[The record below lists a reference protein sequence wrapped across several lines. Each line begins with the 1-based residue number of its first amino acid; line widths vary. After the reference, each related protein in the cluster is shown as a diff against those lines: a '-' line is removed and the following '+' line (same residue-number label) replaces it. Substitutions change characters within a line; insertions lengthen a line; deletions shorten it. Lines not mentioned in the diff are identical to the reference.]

1 MGGCE
6 FKFRGSSDDSQM
18 TLNNFELISVVG
30 QGGFGKVYKARLIK
44 TRNLVVALKVMS
56 KVRVIQKKSVSSVMN
71 ELQILSTLRHEFI
84 INIISAFQDRCSLY
98 LAMDFLAGGDLRFHL
113 CKFRKFSEAITKH
126 IAICIIIGLDYI
138 HSNGIIHRDI
148 KPENLVF
155 DSQGYLRITDFG
167 IARIW
172 KPQNSHETSGTPG
185 YMAPEVMCRQ
195 NHGVA
200 VDYFALGIIIHE
212 CILGK
217 RPYTGKSRQEIRDQ
231 IIAKQAA
238 ITEVPQGWSVEAISF
253 ANALMQRKPQSRLGC
268 NGPEEV
274 KNHPWFK
281 NIKWTDYEK
290 KHIGS
295 PFIPDEKL
303 ENYLKSNQLE
313 SLEDQSILHSEQV
326 QQQFFGYEHL
336 HQLNGIPLYVP
347 PIVSPRTPNLRMQLK
362 KEQ

>member
-6 FKFRGSSDDSQM
+6 FKFRGSCDDTQM
-18 TLNNFELISVVG
+18 SLQNFELISVIG
-30 QGGFGKVYKARLIK
+30 QGGFGKVYKARLQK
-44 TRNLVVALKVMS
+44 TKNLIVALKVMS

-71 ELQILSTLRHEFI
+71 ELQILSTLKHDFI
-84 INIISAFQDRCSLY
+84 INIVSAFQDRYQLY
-98 LAMDFLAGGDLRFHL
+98 LAMDFLAGGDLRFHI
-113 CKFRKFSEAITKH
+113 CKYRKFSEQITKH
-126 IAICIIIGLDYI
+126 IAACIIIGLDYI

-155 DSQGYLRITDFG
+155 DSDGFLRITDFG

-200 VDYFALGIIIHE
+200 VDYFALGVIMHE

-217 RPYTGKSRQEIRDQ
+217 RPYNGKNRQEIRDQ
-231 IIAKQAA
+231 IIAKQV
-238 ITEVPQGWSVEAISF
+238 ILTDIPQGWSEDAINF
-253 ANALMQRKPQSRLGC
+253 TNLLMHRKPTIRLGC

-281 NIKWTDYEK
+281 DINWIQYEQK
-290 KHIGS
+290 LVSS
-295 PFIPDEKL
+295 PFIPDGKL
-303 ENYLKSNQLE
+303 ENYLKSNRLE
-313 SLEDQSILHSEQV
+313 SLEDQSILHCEQI
-326 QQQFFGYEHL
+326 QQQFLGYEYL
-336 HQLNGIPLYVP
+336 PQINGQTSLLSAFA
-347 PIVSPRTPNLRMQLK
+347 SPRTSNIRIQLK
-362 KEQ
+362 EQ